1 MFKKRR
7 LYFLLHAFVTRRQR
21 SCMKLWT
28 TMELLGQ
35 QRWKTIL
42 FQISCILSRD
52 IFFPWFGGSPKWK
65 SFFSEKPWNHF
76 GRYETWHSVHDLHIQ
91 FNVFSIRLA
100 CNVRMLDAKFVRVD
114 RNFFSSH
121 VLDLDDFYMFSSS
134 EIFARN
140 IQTVDELKIPSPN
153 VENRI

>member
-1 MFKKRR
+1 
-7 LYFLLHAFVTRRQR
+7 
-21 SCMKLWT
+21 
-28 TMELLGQ
+28 
-35 QRWKTIL
+35 
-42 FQISCILSRD
+42 
-52 IFFPWFGGSPKWK
+52 
-65 SFFSEKPWNHF
+65 
-76 GRYETWHSVHDLHIQ
+76 
-91 FNVFSIRLA
+91 
-100 CNVRMLDAKFVRVD
+100 MLDAKFVRVD